1 MSQLKIREM
10 PREERPRE
18 KLAAHGAS
26 ALTDPELIAILL
38 RTGVPGANA
47 IEVAR
52 KLLKDYGSLAG
63 LSRCTVDELA
73 GIRGIGPAKA
83 VQLVAAFGLG
93 QRLARETLSKQKIDS
108 PELVNELVGPEMRRL
123 RKESLRVILLDTR
136 YHLIRV
142 EEVSIGSV
150 NESIAHPRDIFR
162 PALVSSAYAVIVVH
176 NHPSG
181 DASPSQTD
189 HSLTRRLAEAAELL
203 QIKLLDHIIIGAPAR
218 RKPRLLQL
226 QGSRRAVKIH
236 PTALVDPGARI
247 GADVEIGPFSTIG
260 PEVAIGDNTIVQS
273 HVVIE
278 GEVAIGTGNF
288 IGHGAVIG
296 APPQDVSFSP
306 ERKTRVEIGNEN
318 VIREYCTIHR
328 GSAEGSA
335 TKIGDNNFLMA
346 GCASRSQLRNRKQC
360 DHRQQLFARRS
371 RSRGQRGISRRRWC
385 LSSIYA
391 HWATGTYPRRL
402 WFQQRYPTVRNRG

>member
-1 MSQLKIREM
+1 MSQVKIREM
-10 PREERPRE
+10 PAQERPRE

-73 GIRGIGPAKA
+73 GVRGIGFTKA

-162 PALVSSAYAVIVVH
+162 PVLVSSAYAVIVVH

-203 QIKLLDHIIIGAPAR
+203 QIKLLDHIIIGTP
-218 RKPRLLQL
+218 
-226 QGSRRAVKIH
+226 
-236 PTALVDPGARI
+236 
-247 GADVEIGPFSTIG
+247 
-260 PEVAIGDNTIVQS
+260 
-273 HVVIE
+273 
-278 GEVAIGTGNF
+278 
-288 IGHGAVIG
+288 
-296 APPQDVSFSP
+296 
-306 ERKTRVEIGNEN
+306 
-318 VIREYCTIHR
+318 
-328 GSAEGSA
+328 AEGSPGYFSF
-335 TKIGDNNFLMA
+335 KEA
-346 GCASRSQLRNRKQC
+346 GVL
-360 DHRQQLFARRS
+360 
-371 RSRGQRGISRRRWC
+371 
-385 LSSIYA
+385 
-391 HWATGTYPRRL
+391 
-402 WFQQRYPTVRNRG
+402 